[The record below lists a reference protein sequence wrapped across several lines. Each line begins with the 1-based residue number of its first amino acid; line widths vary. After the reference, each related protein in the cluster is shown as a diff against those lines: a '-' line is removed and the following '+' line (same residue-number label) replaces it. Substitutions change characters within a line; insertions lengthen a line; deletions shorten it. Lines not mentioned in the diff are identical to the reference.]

1 LLKTVSQEPLA
12 DSLHPPNFDRRRTKL
27 TSFLLRNLK
36 VCGLLVLA
44 GCGFSHHGPG
54 GVHADDAVD
63 THEPAFVK
71 QNNDAIDQCEK
82 LHPSSDLKPALPR
95 VKCFN
100 DATLTYYSALVDP
113 QQSNS
118 VRAFAEKM
126 AASAKKYDSGEI
138 SVVEFNSEKEEAIAD
153 FTSEIMER
161 PDSGAKADAGRL
173 HPKAN
178 KPAAA
183 TLLPK
188 QMTCIPTSTGV
199 NCY

>member
-1 LLKTVSQEPLA
+1 MLKTVSQEPLA
-12 DSLHPPNFDRRRTKL
+12 DSLHPPNLDRRCTKL

-36 VCGLLVLA
+36 ACGLLVLA

-54 GVHADDAVD
+54 GVHADGAVD

-118 VRAFAEKM
+118 VRAFAAKM

-173 HPKAN
+173 HAQAN

>member
-1 LLKTVSQEPLA
+1 M
-12 DSLHPPNFDRRRTKL
+12 
-27 TSFLLRNLK
+27 RNLK

-54 GVHADDAVD
+54 GVHADGAVD

-138 SVVEFNSEKEEAIAD
+138 SVVEFNSEKEEAITD

-173 HPKAN
+173 HAQAN